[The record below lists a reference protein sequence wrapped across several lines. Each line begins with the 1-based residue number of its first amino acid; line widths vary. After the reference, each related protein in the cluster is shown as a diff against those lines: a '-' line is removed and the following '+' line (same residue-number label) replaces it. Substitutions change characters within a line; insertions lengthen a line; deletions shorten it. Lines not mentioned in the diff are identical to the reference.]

1 VTKRLIKC
9 DLVGTVK
16 SALFVHISNIHY
28 IILNKIK
35 GEGEMSSRKYINIHN
50 IKSRTV
56 INYNIVL
63 TYIMY
68 TVYTILQTHLR
79 ETSVELLCKLRLIIV
94 G

>member
-1 VTKRLIKC
+1 
-9 DLVGTVK
+9 
-16 SALFVHISNIHY
+16 
-28 IILNKIK
+28 
-35 GEGEMSSRKYINIHN
+35 MSSRKYINIHN